1 MTVKK
6 FLVTV
11 AFFVLAYALAYARNN
26 PHMQVTLPNGF
37 ILSEIRPLFGERHDD
52 LLTADG
58 KRTLSTDIEF
68 VCFDDRFVY
77 VSPRTRGQGGLFDGN
92 VQARV
97 SPENHPEIWLRG
109 GLKYGRKACNGYYTA
124 VLGAGLLYGKDP
136 PFQPSCRH
144 VNRTN
149 KALKDLTWFDRPC
162 VRSSFNQAIR

>member
-37 ILSEIRPLFGERHDD
+37 ILSEIRPWFGEKHDD

-58 KRTLSTDIEF
+58 KRTLSFDIEG
-68 VCFDDRFVY
+68 VCFDDRFVH
-77 VSPRTRGQGGLFDGN
+77 VSPRTRGQGGLFDAV
-92 VQARV
+92 VQGKV
-97 SPENHPEIWLRG
+97 SANDHPEIFWADGFQRPG
-109 GLKYGRKACNGYYTA
+109 SACNGYYTA
-124 VLGAGLLYGKDP
+124 QLGPGMLYGKRP
-136 PFQPSCRH
+136 PFQPDCDY

-149 KALKDLTWFDRPC
+149 KVLKDLTWFERPC
-162 VRSSFNQAIR
+162 IER